1 MAVNPDRINEIMSD
15 FQDKVAGI
23 VRTSGLEHHT
33 NTSSLSNI
41 DSLKN
46 QYLQTVM
53 NAFTLPTTT
62 EGELLSEMDAVV
74 REIERVAKGNQ
85 KQKQP
90 KSQQLEQQLTKE
102 RQQTLAHGTD

>member
-74 REIERVAKGNQ
+74 REIERVAKGN
-85 KQKQP
+85 
-90 KSQQLEQQLTKE
+90 
-102 RQQTLAHGTD
+102 R